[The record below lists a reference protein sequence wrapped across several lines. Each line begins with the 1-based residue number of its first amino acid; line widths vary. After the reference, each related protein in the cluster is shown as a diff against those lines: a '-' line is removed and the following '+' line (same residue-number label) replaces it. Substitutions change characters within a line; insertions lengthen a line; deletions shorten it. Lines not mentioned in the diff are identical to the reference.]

1 MKFISWSVNGL
12 KSAINHGFV
21 EDFKRQDADFF
32 CLQRTRLDK
41 GEEPLQIPNYYQ
53 YWNYAEKKG
62 YSGTAIFTKYK
73 PENVIYGMNNSIF
86 DKEGRLITLEYP
98 NFYLIDVYV
107 PVSGEKLQHLDYRL
121 DWDRAFLDYVTNL
134 QSSKPVII
142 GGDMSVA
149 YQPIDLAE
157 PTEDHH
163 KAGFT
168 KQERADFGKLLDAG
182 FTDTFRYLHPNLH
195 GAYTWWSY
203 RYDARERN
211 VGWRLDYFLVSD
223 VWKER
228 IEEAKILSD
237 VKGSSH
243 CPIELVA
250 NVEI

>member
-32 CLQRTRLDK
+32 CLQCTRLDK
-41 GEEPLQIPNYYQ
+41 GEEPIQIPDYYQ

-168 KQERADFGKLLDAG
+168 KQERADFGKLLNAG
-182 FTDTFRYLHPNLH
+182 LTDTFRYLHPNLH
-195 GAYTWWSY
+195 GAYTWW
-203 RYDARERN
+203 N
-211 VGWRLDYFLVSD
+211 
-223 VWKER
+223 
-228 IEEAKILSD
+228 
-237 VKGSSH
+237 
-243 CPIELVA
+243 
-250 NVEI
+250 

>member
-1 MKFISWSVNGL
+1 
-12 KSAINHGFV
+12 
-21 EDFKRQDADFF
+21 
-32 CLQRTRLDK
+32 
-41 GEEPLQIPNYYQ
+41 
-53 YWNYAEKKG
+53 
-62 YSGTAIFTKYK
+62 
-73 PENVIYGMNNSIF
+73 MNNSIF

-98 NFYLIDVYV
+98 NFYLLDVYV

-250 NVEI
+250 NIEL